1 MKTYCKDVDIE
12 DISMM
17 ELAIR
22 NCFKG
27 KWKRRDVRNLLSLY
41 CDYSPG
47 KILKLL
53 KTGNKHMLDDAVHSL
68 ALDLN
73 KRLLMREL
81 DLPPTV
87 SRTVIEGA
95 KKKERD
101 LEIESY
107 IHQIFDHLSVLGLEE
122 LFKKKFGTW
131 QCASIKGRGQL
142 YTKKGIEKWIQ
153 TDHQGTKVA
162 IQCDVKKCYQNIDIP
177 TLIKMLERDIHKN
190 KPLLWLTSTLLMVM
204 HKKGK
209 GLFVGSVI
217 SKDLAN
223 YYMSYLYHFMEQEL
237 TVVRRSKRNGPVYVR
252 LISHQSMY
260 MDDVFIS
267 GSNRKYIIMAFKK
280 MCDFLENKLKLCFK
294 DSWRF
299 YYLEYEDKYGVSHGC
314 PADLAGYIYKRNC
327 TVLRDHIF
335 IKGRRAFMK
344 VKTLLMKRMEVPE
357 KVAQRAVSYFGWF
370 KNADMYKFR
379 EKYGIDD
386 LVEYCKKRLSF
397 LGKQKHTMAKE
408 AMAC

>member
-1 MKTYCKDVDIE
+1 MKTYCKNVDIE

-41 CDYSPG
+41 CEYSPG

-53 KTGNKHMLDDAVHSL
+53 KTGNKHMLDNAVHSL

-73 KRLLMREL
+73 NRLLKREL

-87 SRTVIEGA
+87 SRTVIEGV
-95 KKKERD
+95 KRKERD

-107 IHQIFDHLSVLGLEE
+107 VHQIYDHLVDLGLQE
-122 LFKKKFGTW
+122 LFEKKFGTW

-153 TDHQGTKVA
+153 TDRQGTKVA
-162 IQCDVKKCYQNIDIP
+162 IQCDVRKCYQSIHIP

-190 KPLLWLTSTLLMVM
+190 KPLLWLTVTLLKVM
-204 HKKGK
+204 EKKGK

-223 YYMSYLYHFMEQEL
+223 YYMSYPYHYAEQEL
-237 TVVRRSKRNGPVYVR
+237 AVTRRSKRNGPVKVR
-252 LISHQSMY
+252 LISHQAMY
-260 MDDVFIS
+260 MDDVLLA
-267 GSNRKYIIMAFKK
+267 GANRKYIIMAFKK
-280 MCDFLENKLKLCFK
+280 LSEFLKNKLRLEFK
-294 DSWRF
+294 ESWRF
-299 YYLEYEDKYGVSHGC
+299 YYIEYEDKYGVSHGC

-335 IKGRRAFMK
+335 IKGRRAFKK
-344 VKTLLMKRMEVPE
+344 VKTCLMKGLDVTERI
-357 KVAQRAVSYFGWF
+357 AQRAVSYFGWF

-379 EKYGIDD
+379 EKYGIDE
-386 LVEYCKKRLSF
+386 LMTYCKKRLSF
-397 LGKQKHTMAKE
+397 LSKQKNNRAKE
-408 AMAC
+408 AFAC